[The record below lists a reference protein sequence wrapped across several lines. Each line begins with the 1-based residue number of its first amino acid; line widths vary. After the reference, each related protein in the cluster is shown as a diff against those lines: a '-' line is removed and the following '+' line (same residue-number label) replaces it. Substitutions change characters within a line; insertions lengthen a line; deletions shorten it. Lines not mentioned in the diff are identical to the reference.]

1 MTIAAQVH
9 DKFKL
14 FTGSLDASGNLGAIT
29 GEVAAWVKSA
39 KVAPKSIGIEF
50 VERDKKVIL
59 SVGYRDNEPA
69 YGVTLASTKVGPVG
83 KLDAAELTKL
93 EKAMTEIAGKQK
105 SVICHELYVNDA
117 NDLYIVTMAH
127 A

>member
-14 FTGSLDASGNLGAIT
+14 FTGALDASGNLGAIA
-29 GEVAAWVKSA
+29 GEVAAWVKQA
-39 KVAPKSIGIEF
+39 KVAPKSIGIEY

-59 SVGYRDNEPA
+59 SVGYHDNEPA
-69 YGVTLASTKVGPVG
+69 YGVTIASTKIGPIG
-83 KLDAAELTKL
+83 KLEAGELGKL
-93 EKAMTEIAGKQK
+93 EQAMSAVAAKQK
-105 SVICHELYVNDA
+105 SVICHELYVTDA
-117 NDLYIVTMAH
+117 NELYIVTMAH